1 MQLKSLITRGVRFH
15 YGLRKA
21 INKNR
26 SLRTKLG
33 QKYEVRNFFFS
44 FHSCDFKK
52 QSFENGVGRKKTN
65 LDGFWSFSKTFFFV
79 TRFPKNT
86 NSVSTK
92 QFFENNF
99 FSLKQNIINNF
110 FFIRTQL
117 STFFFALLFEKSSNV
132 RIFLFEKNRT
142 DKMSETQKK
151 FSMNFFSTNRIR
163 PPSLICQN

>member
-1 MQLKSLITRGVRFH
+1 MPRGSFVGFSISLSFDSKHGEKENEMQLKSLITRGVRFH
-15 YGLRKA
+15 CGLRKA

-110 FFIRTQL
+110 F
-117 STFFFALLFEKSSNV
+117 S
-132 RIFLFEKNRT
+132 
-142 DKMSETQKK
+142 
-151 FSMNFFSTNRIR
+151 
-163 PPSLICQN
+163 